1 MTQPSLPLSPLII
14 LILSKHEAHTH
25 LFTPIPEHRQGKGL
39 ATHWPPYLG
48 NLTIRLHGPGWWG
61 GKQADFSSF

>member
-1 MTQPSLPLSPLII
+1 MLDDPTVSPTVAFDH

-48 NLTIRLHGPGWWG
+48 SLTIRLHGPGWWG
-61 GKQADFSSF
+61 GQHL